1 MMKWHIHT
9 FLELSNVALYNI
21 LKARVDV
28 FVVEQTCPYPELD
41 NHDLNAIHY
50 YATNN
55 GEVAA
60 NVRILPKG
68 VKYEEASIGRVLVVN
83 KYRRQGL
90 ARELFQRAM
99 DYTRYELK
107 ERKIRLQAQV
117 YLEQFYQSFGFKRIS
132 EPYLEDGIPHV
143 DLLWEEITE

>member
-1 MMKWHIHT
+1 MAYTYIPIYKYC
-9 FLELSNVALYNI
+9 ALYNI

-68 VKYEEASIGRVLVVN
+68 VKYEASIGRVLVVN

-90 ARELFQRAM
+90 KRINFSEHRI
-99 DYTRYELK
+99 YTLQIK
-107 ERKIRLQAQV
+107 KRKIRVKLI
-117 YLEQFYQSFGFKRIS
+117 F
-132 EPYLEDGIPHV
+132 
-143 DLLWEEITE
+143 